1 MYELLGLNLK
11 LSKLILGLTIS
22 ICPKTQK
29 DVFIC
34 PIFMPKAKKFKKQEI
49 NSEPLQTT
57 VLIYN
62 LVQDNNICD
71 CADAHLSAT
80 SKIES
85 SIQNCLM
92 QTKYK
97 QYSIVSND
105 WVKTPLNSPFY
116 TGPKY
121 YTLQNASMLELQ
133 MTFSSNTYTV
143 HEEVLILDFI
153 GLLGSVGGS
162 LGLFIGF
169 SFFDYIAMF
178 MDNLIELIFM
188 KFSVKNKD

>member
-1 MYELLGLNLK
+1 MAN
-11 LSKLILGLTIS
+11 
-22 ICPKTQK
+22 
-29 DVFIC
+29 
-34 PIFMPKAKKFKKQEI
+34 
-49 NSEPLQTT
+49 
-57 VLIYN
+57 LIYN
-62 LVQDNNICD
+62 LVPDNSNNICD
-71 CADAHLSAT
+71 YADAHLRAT
-80 SKIES
+80 LEIES

-92 QTKYK
+92 QTKFRH
-97 QYSIVSND
+97 YSIVSND
-105 WVKTPLNSPFY
+105 WVKTPLDSGFY
-116 TGPKY
+116 SKTYAFPN
-121 YTLQNASMLELQ
+121 TSILELQ

-178 MDNLIELIFM
+178 MDKLIDLIFM

>member
-1 MYELLGLNLK
+1 MAN
-11 LSKLILGLTIS
+11 
-22 ICPKTQK
+22 
-29 DVFIC
+29 
-34 PIFMPKAKKFKKQEI
+34 
-49 NSEPLQTT
+49 
-57 VLIYN
+57 LIYN
-62 LVQDNNICD
+62 LVPDNSNNICD
-71 CADAHLSAT
+71 YADAHLRAT
-80 SKIES
+80 LEIES

-92 QTKYK
+92 QTKFR

-133 MTFSSNTYTV
+133 ITFSSNTYTV

-178 MDNLIELIFM
+178 MDNLIDLIFM